1 MATVPQGADEPDAEA
16 TMAQTA
22 FILIVSDD
30 ARRGPRLRDQ
40 LRSRWKHSCHV
51 VTSSDEA
58 LESIR
63 TRVPD
68 VVVLADGSAGR
79 EAVRSIGRLLAQTGA
94 DSALVVLAS
103 DGQKLPAPAGVAQFV
118 TLPERLSD
126 DELLVR
132 INDVAREAVAR
143 YESRLQ
149 KQLLARRDIQPYAGR
164 LVGVSPAMR
173 RIIERIRKAARNKL
187 TVLII
192 GETGTGKELIARAI
206 HNESDRARKPFC
218 SLNCAGLSETLIESE
233 LFGHVKGSFTG
244 AIADRK
250 GYFAAADGGTL
261 FLDEIGDMPLRMQ
274 AKLLR
279 VLELREFTPVG
290 STEVQRVDVRVIA
303 ATNADLKKKIEEK
316 QFREDLYYRLHQWVI
331 HVPPLRERREDIP
344 ILAHYLLKQANYEHG
359 LNVEGFT
366 SAAMNVLTRYYWPG
380 NVRELKNVI
389 ESTACE
395 VGQGLIDEKDLPDD
409 IRGTREL
416 APVSASGLVGLTLE
430 QVERLMIER
439 TLQAT
444 GGNREQAARM
454 LDIGTRTLYRK
465 IKEYGLS

>member
-1 MATVPQGADEPDAEA
+1 M
-16 TMAQTA
+16 
-22 FILIVSDD
+22 
-30 ARRGPRLRDQ
+30 
-40 LRSRWKHSCHV
+40 
-51 VTSSDEA
+51 
-58 LESIR
+58 
-63 TRVPD
+63 PD
-68 VVVLADGSAGR
+68 VVVLADGAARSRAVGSVGR
-79 EAVRSIGRLLAQTGA
+79 MLARTGP
-94 DSALVVLAS
+94 DSALIVLTR
-103 DGQKLPAPAGVAQFV
+103 DGQKLDPPRGLGRFVA
-118 TLPERLSD
+118 LSD
-126 DELLVR
+126 GLSDEELLAR
-132 INDVAREAVAR
+132 IDEVAREAVAR
-143 YESRLQ
+143 REGRLL
-149 KQLLARRDIQPYAGR
+149 KQSLKRTDIQPYAGK
-164 LVGVSPAMR
+164 LVGASPAMR

-290 STEVQRVDVRVIA
+290 STEVHRVDVRVIA

-331 HVPPLRERREDIP
+331 RVPPLRERREDIP
-344 ILAHYLLKQANYEHG
+344 LLAHYLLQQANYEHG

-366 SAAMNVLTRYYWPG
+366 SEAMNVLTRYYWPG

-389 ESTACE
+389 EATACE
-395 VGQGLIDEKDLPDD
+395 VGQGQIDVEHLPEE
-409 IRGTREL
+409 IRGTRDL
-416 APVSASGLVGLTLE
+416 APVTASGLVGLTLE